1 MGNPTQW
8 RQAVSGEAAWKKGI
22 FELLQLPAATGNR
35 CLLPPVHPSPYLF
48 SLSLSL
54 SFFLA
59 SPPRLVVSQHLRIP
73 PSFASLPVS
82 ISTGSFLF
90 LRDPG
95 LLQMFVLA
103 PNPQPMSE
111 VGLAI
116 LSSHLFRKNTNP
128 IILNCHTCGSGCMT
142 LCICGPE
149 YYLANVIYYPVM
161 MMLLMMVVV
170 IVVVA
175 VVYVCKRV
183 CTRM

>member
-22 FELLQLPAATGNR
+22 FELLQLPGACCPLSIPLPISSV
-35 CLLPPVHPSPYLF
+35 CLF
-48 SLSLSL
+48 LSL
-54 SFFLA
+54 SFLCPLPGLWSLSTSGFRQALLPSQLAFLQAA
-59 SPPRLVVSQHLRIP
+59 SFFFETL
-73 PSFASLPVS
+73 
-82 ISTGSFLF
+82 GSFKCLSW
-90 LRDPG
+90 P
-95 LLQMFVLA
+95 

-128 IILNCHTCGSGCMT
+128 IILSCHTCGSGCMT

-161 MMLLMMVVV
+161 MMLLMMMVVGMMKV
-170 IVVVA
+170 MVLVMR
-175 VVYVCKRV
+175 C
-183 CTRM
+183 C